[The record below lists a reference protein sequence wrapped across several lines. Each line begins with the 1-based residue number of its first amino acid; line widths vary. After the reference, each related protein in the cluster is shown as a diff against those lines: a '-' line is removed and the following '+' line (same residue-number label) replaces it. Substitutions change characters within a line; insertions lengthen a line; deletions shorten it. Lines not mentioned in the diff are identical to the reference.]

1 MKKSAILCTCLLL
14 SYFAMA
20 QQDIA
25 FSAKVDKD
33 TLRIGETFKIEFL
46 LEGGKFKNFS
56 LPDFEGFEIVNGP
69 FQSSQMQVMNGEV
82 SQRASY
88 TYHLRPAQNGDF
100 TILAARTEVGGKT
113 MRTEPIQLFVL
124 DEKIDPN
131 YTPMEQERIDPF
143 GFPFPKEEKK
153 KKKRRVYKI

>member
-1 MKKSAILCTCLLL
+1 LFCLLL
-14 SYFAMA
+14 SYFAIA

-46 LEGGKFKNFS
+46 LEGGNFKNFI

-69 FQSSQMQVMNGEV
+69 FQSSQMQIINGDI
-82 SQRASY
+82 SQSASY
-88 TYHLRPAQNGDF
+88 TYHLRPTHHGDF
-100 TILAARTEVGGKT
+100 TILAATTEMKEEIIRTES
-113 MRTEPIQLFVL
+113 IHLFVL

-131 YTPMEQERIDPF
+131 NKPMERERLDPF